1 MPSRVELPGFLCQW
15 LDTWGH
21 GLWEDFLSGATASC
35 PSLASNS
42 SCVPSDL
49 RVGTDCSGVD
59 SPVHALSGMGFSFE
73 HVFSC
78 ENAWAPRQVIA
89 ANTPPRQAFFFD
101 VHSKDDV
108 LPFVDLYV
116 AGFSCKPF
124 SMLHFGTKLLEEPEA
139 EVFFSVLRRIK
150 LLQPP
155 AFVLENVSGI
165 SRCLDTVLALLKEM
179 GYIVAAHCLNPID
192 LGEPVSRPRYYFIGA
207 REDVALVGQEQVQN
221 VYETL
226 WAALKQSRAKRT
238 SSTSGAKRA
247 KLAPLL
253 HRLLPSDHEAVVTHQ
268 RQFKERWKKAAEAG
282 FPDMC
287 NRNKWRQLHEAWAKA
302 CEFKLSEGNPQLQE
316 LTPDKLWLHLPR
328 ERDGWW
334 KFIRTIEDPTRV
346 VADISQSLGR
356 MPCRVDGALPTI
368 TPGGRIVV
376 AGAARFLVPL
386 EKLLLH
392 ALPLHRMVIP
402 DGVSDADLE
411 TMGGNMMHLH
421 TVAAAMLVSLSLV
434 DWSNSEARNMSQVQP
449 RISSSLAV
457 PAAPAKQRATRTRA
471 QRKEDVKLENKIK
484 ARFGMVA
491 KKPAKRRGHKKP
503 KVIKAPKHIGCL
515 RGTRW
520 ASCA

>member
-238 SSTSGAKRA
+238 SSTRAPSAPSLPLCFIAFSHRTMRRWSLTKGSSRKGGRKLLKQVSLTCAIETSGASFM
-247 KLAPLL
+247 KLGPK
-253 HRLLPSDHEAVVTHQ
+253 H
-268 RQFKERWKKAAEAG
+268 
-282 FPDMC
+282 
-287 NRNKWRQLHEAWAKA
+287 
-302 CEFKLSEGNPQLQE
+302 
-316 LTPDKLWLHLPR
+316 
-328 ERDGWW
+328 
-334 KFIRTIEDPTRV
+334 
-346 VADISQSLGR
+346 
-356 MPCRVDGALPTI
+356 
-368 TPGGRIVV
+368 
-376 AGAARFLVPL
+376 
-386 EKLLLH
+386 
-392 ALPLHRMVIP
+392 
-402 DGVSDADLE
+402 
-411 TMGGNMMHLH
+411 
-421 TVAAAMLVSLSLV
+421 VSLSYLKAIL
-434 DWSNSEARNMSQVQP
+434 SCK
-449 RISSSLAV
+449 SSLL
-457 PAAPAKQRATRTRA
+457 TSFGYIS
-471 QRKEDVKLENKIK
+471 LENEMAGGNSFAQLKTLPGLLPTFPK
-484 ARFGMVA
+484 AWAECLAELMGLCQQSLLEGASLLLEQLDSLCPWRNYSCMPFHFIGWSFQMVCRMQTWKLWVA
-491 KKPAKRRGHKKP
+491 
-503 KVIKAPKHIGCL
+503 
-515 RGTRW
+515 T
-520 ASCA
+520 